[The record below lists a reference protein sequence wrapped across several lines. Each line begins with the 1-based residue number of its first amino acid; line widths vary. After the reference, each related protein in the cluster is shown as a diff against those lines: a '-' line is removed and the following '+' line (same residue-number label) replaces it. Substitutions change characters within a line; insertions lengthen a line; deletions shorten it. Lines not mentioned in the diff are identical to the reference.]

1 LNRSRETGRLAL
13 TSQCLMEVLMKYL
26 LSAILAVALLLSAA
40 IANAGPETKGGPGPW
55 GMR

>member
-1 LNRSRETGRLAL
+1 
-13 TSQCLMEVLMKYL
+13 MKYL